1 MIIKFYTEGCQP
13 CKAVTSILNSSEI
26 DYEEIDIGK
35 DISQAIR
42 YRVKSV
48 PTILNTD
55 TGAELIGFKGITETQ
70 EWINE
75 HCS

>member
-35 DISQAIR
+35 DISQAIQ
-42 YRVKSV
+42 
-48 PTILNTD
+48 
-55 TGAELIGFKGITETQ
+55 G
-70 EWINE
+70 
-75 HCS
+75 

>member
-42 YRVKSV
+42 YRVIIV